1 MNRTPVPQEKNTDTV
16 KCALL
21 FNCKHFSQY
30 KPILNRPKPN
40 NIGVQTTND
49 NIRQANEAWYN
60 ARFCR
65 QVMIFVLFLLVSSSS
80 SSYKG
85 RFKSLNTTVFVQRGT
100 TCIAGQNPQSSF

>member
-49 NIRQANEAWYN
+49 NIRQANEAW
-60 ARFCR
+60 
-65 QVMIFVLFLLVSSSS
+65 
-80 SSYKG
+80 
-85 RFKSLNTTVFVQRGT
+85 
-100 TCIAGQNPQSSF
+100 